1 MTLADIKTAFK
12 DYRYYYGSAPVG
24 TKLPYLVGL
33 GSASDNFAADNKVYS
48 KLNSF
53 QLEFY
58 SLKKDETTE
67 GAIEAILD
75 NLGAIYDKTESFDE
89 DGTFYLIIYTFWR

>member
-12 DYRYYYGSAPVG
+12 NYRYYYDSAPVG

-53 QLEFY
+53 Q
-58 SLKKDETTE
+58 
-67 GAIEAILD
+67 
-75 NLGAIYDKTESFDE
+75 
-89 DGTFYLIIYTFWR
+89 